1 MYFTVSKLKI
11 QESPFMPNVHSNI
24 SNNEIYAFFKNRSDA
39 LAAISDL
46 KDAGFSSGQIGL
58 AMADDPSLT
67 STESVRTEDASSPT
81 GGERGLASR
90 GKTDDR
96 SAWDKIKDFFAGEHE
111 TYIGDEKAHE
121 STYGNISSERA
132 HYYNSGIAA
141 GGAVLTVSAP
151 ADRLEEAREILAD
164 HDADVRTSGFETS
177 GIASSDSSTGAGTS
191 VADTNERRIQL
202 RGEMLRAVKQRVE
215 KGEIRLRKD
224 IVTENQTISVP
235 VTREE
240 VVVERVSAGEAEP
253 LSGSIGE
260 EGEIRV
266 PVSEERVSVVKEP
279 VVTGEVRVHKRD
291 VQDNQQVT
299 DTVRHEEVRVEKEGS
314 VDVNDQST
322 GKTGPRRKKPA
333 A

>member
-1 MYFTVSKLKI
+1 MSNVQSNVS
-11 QESPFMPNVHSNI
+11 
-24 SNNEIYAFFKNRSDA
+24 NEIYAFFKNRSDA

-46 KDAGFSSGQIGL
+46 KDAGFTSGQIGL

-67 STESVRTEDASSPT
+67 SADPLRTDGVGGPVDTVRAS
-81 GGERGLASR
+81 ASR
-90 GKTDDR
+90 GKTTEDR
-96 SAWDKIKDFFAGEHE
+96 SAWDKIKDFFTGEHE
-111 TYIGDEKAHE
+111 TYIGDEQAHE

-132 HYYNSGIAA
+132 RYYNSGIAA

-151 ADRLEEAREILAD
+151 AERLAEALEILED
-164 HDADVRTSGFETS
+164 HDADVRTSGFEEARGT
-177 GIASSDSSTGAGTS
+177 ASSGSGMGAATRT
-191 VADTNERRIQL
+191 ADTNERRIQL
-202 RGEMLRAVKQRVE
+202 RGEMLRAVKQKVE

-253 LSGSIGE
+253 LSGSIGD

-279 VVTGEVRVHKRD
+279 VVTGEVRVRKQA

-299 DTVRHEEVRVEKEGS
+299 DTVRHEEVRVENEGA
-314 VDVNDQST
+314 VNVNDKVT
-322 GKTGPRRKKPA
+322 DKTKTGRKKPA

>member
-1 MYFTVSKLKI
+1 
-11 QESPFMPNVHSNI
+11 MPNVQSNI
-24 SNNEIYAFFKNRSDA
+24 SSQIYAFFKNRSDA

-46 KDAGFSSGQIGL
+46 KDAGFTSGQIGL
-58 AMADDPSLT
+58 AMADDPSFS
-67 STESVRTEDASSPT
+67 STESTRPEHSSSEL
-81 GGERGLASR
+81 GAASR

-96 SAWDKIKDFFAGEHE
+96 SAWDKIKDFFTGEHE
-111 TYIGDEKAHE
+111 TYIGDENAHE

-132 HYYNSGIAA
+132 RYYNSGIAA
-141 GGAVLTVSAP
+141 GGAVITVSAP
-151 ADRLEEAREILAD
+151 AERLEEAREIIED
-164 HDADVRTSGFETS
+164 HDGDVRTSGFEAEGTASSGSGMASGS
-177 GIASSDSSTGAGTS
+177 GIGTASTAAGA
-191 VADTNERRIQL
+191 DERRIQL

-224 IVTENQTISVP
+224 IITENQTISVP

-240 VVVERVSAGEAEP
+240 VVVERVSAGEAQP
-253 LSGSIGE
+253 LSGKIGD

-279 VVTGEVRVHKRD
+279 VVTGEVRVRKQA

-299 DTVRHEEVRVEKEGS
+299 DTVRHEEVRVENEGAVNVKEK
-314 VDVNDQST
+314 ST
-322 GKTGPRRKKPA
+322 GKTGTGRKKPA